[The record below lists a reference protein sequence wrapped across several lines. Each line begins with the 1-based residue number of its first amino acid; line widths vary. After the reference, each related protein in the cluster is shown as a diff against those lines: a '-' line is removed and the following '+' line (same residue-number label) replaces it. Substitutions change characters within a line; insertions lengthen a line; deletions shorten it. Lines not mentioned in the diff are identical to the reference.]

1 MLAHVCN
8 TSYLGGRDLDD
19 CGARPARTKRSGGL
33 PLQPITSW
41 VWLHATVIPAT
52 QQWQRGGLWSRSA
65 WTEMQDLIRK
75 IVKAKR
81 APLVELL
88 KYNTMGSNPSIA
100 K

>member
-1 MLAHVCN
+1 
-8 TSYLGGRDLDD
+8 
-19 CGARPARTKRSGGL
+19 
-33 PLQPITSW
+33 
-41 VWLHATVIPAT
+41 
-52 QQWQRGGLWSRSA
+52 
-65 WTEMQDLIRK
+65 MQDLIRK